1 MCALHAPQETA
12 QHAFQ
17 FCLKYQRKTEFRR
30 LCDLLRQH
38 LQNVQKYG
46 NQANSINLNNP
57 EYVSYHAQPSTIPS
71 LSTLFNRDCASPI
84 H

>member
-1 MCALHAPQETA
+1 MSCRAWFVVCADERAWSGLVLMQETA

-57 EYVSYHAQPSTIPS
+57 EYVAA
-71 LSTLFNRDCASPI
+71 LM
-84 H
+84 